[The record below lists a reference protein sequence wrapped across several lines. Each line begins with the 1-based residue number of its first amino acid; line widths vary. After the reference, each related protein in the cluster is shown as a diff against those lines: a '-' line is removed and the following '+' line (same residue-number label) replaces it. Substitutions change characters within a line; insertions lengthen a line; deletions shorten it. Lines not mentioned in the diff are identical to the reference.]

1 MVGVPNVDGQQ
12 VSQAEQALS
21 QAGFQVKVVQVGP
34 FNKVFSYSPTGQAP
48 QGSTITIYGVGAL
61 SRPGGISPVKPAAAL
76 CQRSPGS
83 PAFAGEIARACVH

>member
-12 VSQAEQALS
+12 VSQAEQTLS

-48 QGSTITIYGVGAL
+48 QGSTITIYVGV
-61 SRPGGISPVKPAAAL
+61 
-76 CQRSPGS
+76 
-83 PAFAGEIARACVH
+83 

>member
-34 FNKVFSYSPTGQAP
+34 FNKVFSYSPTGQAHRAARSP
-48 QGSTITIYGVGAL
+48 STLAS
-61 SRPGGISPVKPAAAL
+61 SRPGVL
-76 CQRSPGS
+76 
-83 PAFAGEIARACVH
+83 AR